1 VNCAKCSTPV
11 ILSGTQFCPKCGAKI
26 ESLPITPPRRET
38 FTDVRQIVA
47 GLGTDFNIL
56 PSQNRETTVT
66 IDASEEVKKRLTMN
80 VNNGV
85 LEIADSSNS
94 SINISINSV
103 RGGGIFISDG
113 NVIGNVMIGNG
124 NRISIGDNVE
134 IGDGKISVTITTPQG
149 VDVSIDSDAIRG
161 TIGDLCSKIEVD
173 TSGSCRL
180 DIGKI
185 NDFSADVSGS
195 MHVSIS
201 HFNGGKCNVDVSGSC
216 DLSIPSGEI
225 EKLVMDVSGRAT
237 LNVNAATEKAVLDV
251 SGSLSGN
258 LRADIVR
265 KDISGS
271 DRLNI
276 IR

>member
-1 VNCAKCSTPV
+1 MNCAKCNAPI
-11 ILSGTQFCPKCGAKI
+11 ILSGTEFCPKCGAKV

-38 FTDVRQIVA
+38 FTGVRQIMV
-47 GLGTDFNIL
+47 GLGTDFTVS
-56 PSQNRETTVT
+56 PSQNNETTVT
-66 IDASEEVKKRLTMN
+66 IDASEEVKKRLTMKI
-80 VNNGV
+80 NNGV
-85 LEIADSSNS
+85 LEITDSSNGS
-94 SINISINSV
+94 VNISINNVS
-103 RGGGIFISDG
+103 GGIFVSSGNIS
-113 NVIGNVMIGNG
+113 GNVMIGNG
-124 NRISIGDNVE
+124 SRISIGNNVE

-149 VDVSIDSDAIRG
+149 VDVSIDSNAIRG
-161 TIGDLCSKIEVD
+161 TIGDLCSKIDVE

-195 MHVSIS
+195 MHVSIG
-201 HFNGGKCNVDVSGSC
+201 HLDGGRCNVDVSGSC
-216 DLSIPSGEI
+216 DLSIPYGTI
-225 EKLVMDVSGRAT
+225 EKLIMDVSGRAT
-237 LNVNAATEKAVLDV
+237 LDINAATEKAVLDV

-265 KDISGS
+265 KDVSGS